1 MCDEYQIRE
10 KAKNDSNLDPG
21 HWLGLIIIIA
31 ILCLLSARAC
41 AQTPKARVDTMYC
54 NIACI
59 EKFVST
65 QTENGKTKFFAVYN
79 DKRQNVSDLI
89 PVPLSVMTYIN
100 VCRQNGITPSLAI
113 RLRNGIITGLMRYK
127 LKYVRR

>member
-1 MCDEYQIRE
+1 MHDEYQIRN
-10 KAKNDSNLDPG
+10 KAKQDSNLDPG
-21 HWLGLIIIIA
+21 HWLGFIMLLVIFLLICA
-31 ILCLLSARAC
+31 HAC
-41 AQTPKARVDTMYC
+41 AQSKAKVDTMYC
-54 NIACI
+54 NVACI

-113 RLRNGIITGLMRYK
+113 RLRNGIVTGLMRYK
-127 LKYVRR
+127 PKYVRR